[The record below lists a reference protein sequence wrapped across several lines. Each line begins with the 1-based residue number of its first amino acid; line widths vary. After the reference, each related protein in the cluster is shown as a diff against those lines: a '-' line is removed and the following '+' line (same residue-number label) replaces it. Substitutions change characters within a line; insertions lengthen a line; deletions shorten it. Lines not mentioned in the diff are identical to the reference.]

1 VPDLFNVIGGG
12 PLVGLVIV
20 VILGLLVAYATTRYK
35 VAKPNEALII
45 SGRRGS
51 EVRDE
56 RGQVLDGAR
65 ADRGV
70 KVVVGGGI
78 LVFPLLNRVGVLKL
92 TARQIIAQVPDAVTS
107 QGIKVNVQGVATFK
121 IGRDVES
128 IRNAAERFLEAKD
141 EQIDS
146 IVKNVLEGSLRAIV
160 GTLTIEEL
168 IMDRQKLLQQVQ
180 DSAKGDLATSGLQID
195 AFTIQSITDESGYV
209 DLLGKQKLAVVERD
223 ARMAQATADQE
234 AAVREAEAEQIKI
247 NAARDVSL
255 RKAETEMQTQA
266 AQARAAQAGPL
277 AQAEAQQ
284 EVVRKQTEL
293 ADLEAARTQKELL
306 TSTVRPAE
314 AEAEALVRRAE
325 GQKGARIAQAQAEA
339 EQVKLAGGAEAAISV
354 IKGEAQAKV
363 ILVNAQAEAEKTK
376 LEGNAEAGITFTKGE
391 AEAKALTLR
400 ADAYK
405 QFNEAAVIQ
414 TVLSLLPEIVRAA
427 AEPMSN
433 IDSLTVLSS
442 DGATEVV
449 RNATRTVAEAGTTVK
464 GLTGIDIPAL
474 ISGAIGNAPWA
485 PGGTGPRSGGG
496 GSSGGGTSGGGG
508 RPKRPAGRG
517 PAAGPSATTP
527 AGAASTPA
535 VASASEARA
544 ALDRAEE
551 AFAQAGQRIGHH
563 DGGSTAAPSPAA
575 TPSTSAPEPPA
586 PPTGAEAT
594 AKAAEAVVAAQASAL
609 GAEASTMEAAAATNP
624 IVAEARTAAETEA
637 RTAATSAGEMTMS
650 EAAQH
655 LASALR
661 AVPGVDR
668 YGALRLADLERSG
681 PGPLRTLW
689 HAAAGELEN
698 RYGNVTITEF
708 LDRARGHSS
717 GGGATPTH

>member
-1 VPDLFNVIGGG
+1 MPEIFNVIGGG

-20 VILGLLVAYATTRYK
+20 AILGLLVAYATTRYK

-51 EVRDE
+51 AVRDE
-56 RGQVLDGAR
+56 RGAVLDAAR
-65 ADRGV
+65 ADKGV
-70 KVVVGGGI
+70 RVVVGGGI
-78 LVFPLLNRVGVLKL
+78 LVFPLLNRVGTLKL

-128 IRNAAERFLEAKD
+128 IRNAAERFLEARD

-255 RKAETEMQTQA
+255 RRAETETQTQA
-266 AQARAAQAGPL
+266 AEARAAQSGPL

-293 ADLEAARTQKELL
+293 AELEAARKQKELL

-314 AEAEALVRRAE
+314 AEAEAVIRRAE

-363 ILVNAQAEAEKTK
+363 VLVNAQAAAEKTK

-391 AEAKALTLR
+391 AEAKALALR

-414 TVLSLLPEIVRAA
+414 TVLSMLPEIVRAA

-433 IDSLTVLSS
+433 IDTLTVLSS
-442 DGATEVV
+442 DGASEVV
-449 RNATRTVAEAGTTVK
+449 RNGTRTVVEAGTAVK
-464 GLTGIDIPAL
+464 GLTGIDIPGL
-474 ISGAIGNAPWA
+474 ISSAIGSSPWA
-485 PGGTGPRSGGG
+485 AGASGQRPGGTGGAPRGGG
-496 GSSGGGTSGGGG
+496 GGGTGGTGS
-508 RPKRPAGRG
+508 RPKRPSGRG
-517 PAAGPSATTP
+517 PAATSRAE
-527 AGAASTPA
+527 AERGAAGT
-535 VASASEARA
+535 VVTSAAEARA

-551 AFAQAGQRIGHH
+551 TFARAGERIGHRETPAPTA
-563 DGGSTAAPSPAA
+563 STGEPEPAGTPAA
-575 TPSTSAPEPPA
+575 AGE
-586 PPTGAEAT
+586 AET
-594 AKAAEAVVAAQASAL
+594 AAQAASL
-609 GAEASTMEAAAATNP
+609 GAQAAAAELASAVSPVVPEVQAT
-624 IVAEARTAAETEA
+624 AEAKA
-637 RTAATSAGEMTMS
+637 RDAVTPAGEMTMS
-650 EAAQH
+650 EAAQR
-655 LASALR
+655 LASALQ

-668 YGALRLADLERSG
+668 YGTLRLMELERSG

-689 HAAAGELEN
+689 HAAAGELGS
-698 RYGNVTITEF
+698 RYGDVTIREF
-708 LDRARGHSS
+708 LDRARGRSS
-717 GGGATPTH
+717 GGGAAPTH